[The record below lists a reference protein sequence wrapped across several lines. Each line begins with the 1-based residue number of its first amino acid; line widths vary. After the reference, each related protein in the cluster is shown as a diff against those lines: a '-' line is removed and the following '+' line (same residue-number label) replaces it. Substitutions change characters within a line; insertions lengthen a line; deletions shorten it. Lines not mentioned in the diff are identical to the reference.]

1 MADHPTLQNLMN
13 TAYNEWQKPNNNWTY
28 RQFLN
33 ESTPAQRKAI
43 LLGNFNYQV
52 HNGGFMQWVD
62 NGYGLHAQ
70 ELLDVLE
77 QINTDLSKEV
87 ISLVK
92 QIMPYID
99 FSQENRGWGDYWLK
113 EEELH
118 QRYIGCWEDEDEDL
132 YEEEDCQ
139 GSRVAQ
145 TLDSPYYK
153 IADAFLE
160 EAEAF
165 LSARKVGA

>member
-1 MADHPTLQNLMN
+1 MAKTKQQLDLPSIPKRVHARPTQSHP
-13 TAYNEWQKPNNNWTY
+13 P
-28 RQFLN
+28 
-33 ESTPAQRKAI
+33 
-43 LLGNFNYQV
+43 
-52 HNGGFMQWVD
+52 
-62 NGYGLHAQ
+62 
-70 ELLDVLE
+70 
-77 QINTDLSKEV
+77 TDLSKEV

-118 QRYIGCWEDEDEDL
+118 QRYIGCWEDEDEDP